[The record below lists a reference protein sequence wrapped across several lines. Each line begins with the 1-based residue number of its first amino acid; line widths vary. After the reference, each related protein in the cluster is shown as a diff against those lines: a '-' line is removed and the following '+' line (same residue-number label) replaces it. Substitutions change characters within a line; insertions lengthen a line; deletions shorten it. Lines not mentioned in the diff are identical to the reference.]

1 MSNTIVTSDVPVG
14 EYTLRV
20 DRAGQGNAETI
31 LFLHGSGPGATG
43 MSNFAGTIEALSDTY
58 DCLVVDQVGW
68 GDSSHPE
75 HTPPGSRLRQ
85 NVTACLGLLD
95 ELGLERVHLV
105 GNSLGG
111 ALALHLLVRAPERFG
126 KAVLMGAA
134 GAGNATTPQPAI
146 MRLITFYD
154 DPTARSMAELISFM
168 LYDPTLFGDRLDA
181 IAEERLAVAIRP
193 EVERSHRQT
202 FAMAPGAGP
211 GLPEIA
217 LKRITNDVLL
227 VHGRED
233 VMVPPEGSE
242 WFARRIPNA
251 RLYLVPQCGHWA
263 QIEQAERFQA
273 VTRAFLAGAV

>member
-1 MSNTIVTSDVPVG
+1 MTNTIVTSDVTVG
-14 EYTLRV
+14 EHTLRV
-20 DRAGQGNAETI
+20 NRAGQGNAETI

-85 NVTACLGLLD
+85 NVAACLGLLD

-134 GAGNATTPQPAI
+134 GAGNMTTPPPAM

-168 LYDPTLFGDRLDA
+168 LHDPTLFGDRLGA

-202 FAMAPGAGP
+202 FTMAPGAGP

-233 VMVPPEGSE
+233 VIVPPDGSE

-251 RLYLVPQCGHWA
+251 RLYLVPHCGHWA
-263 QIEQAERFQA
+263 QIEQADRFQA
-273 VTRAFLAGAV
+273 VTRAFLAGRL